1 MTSTTLQSAIRAIAL
16 LTPDG
21 SKACLEGLRDRALVV
36 TAVTARATPEA
47 LSRLTAG
54 SLVFGEHGATI
65 DLPGPGGA
73 AIGGTLTLRRG
84 APLLPVETL
93 EAWDTALQSTSSP
106 LFPAL
111 DPDWR
116 PTELAM
122 SPKAIRAVLNDRL
135 GAPMAAASLP
145 SAGGDS
151 LVRRI
156 AAERAAWRRDE
167 PRRASAS

>member
-1 MTSTTLQSAIRAIAL
+1 M
-16 LTPDG
+16 
-21 SKACLEGLRDRALVV
+21 
-36 TAVTARATPEA
+36 PEA
-47 LSRLTAG
+47 LSALTAG
-54 SLVFGEHGATI
+54 SLVFGEHGTTI
-65 DLPGPGGA
+65 DLPGPSGA
-73 AIGGTLTLRRG
+73 VVGGTLTLRRG

-93 EAWDTALQSTSSP
+93 EAWDTALAATSSP
-106 LFPAL
+106 LFPVL

-122 SPKAIRAVLNDRL
+122 PAKAIRAVLNGRL
-135 GAPMAAASLP
+135 GAALAATSLP

-167 PRRASAS
+167 PHRALAS